1 MGRGTDSELVNN
13 SSAACQLWKLRS
25 DGGDAPHKSAHLLL
39 IQRTPP
45 AFVQRL
51 VGWLA
56 GRVARLFP
64 VEINR
69 DSDRGHYLTREV
81 RASSQEPEYPGIF
94 SPKGVLCCIGT
105 SSVSNW
111 FVSLN
116 HDSILEAMFMGE
128 QDVRPRTQAW
138 KCQTK
143 GESQSVPLV
152 SWRNEYGHLG
162 VDRRAGMVGV
172 GRDSTNTTKE

>member
-94 SPKGVLCCIGT
+94 SPKGCCAALGRAVFPIGLCLLIRTRFWRRCLWVNKMCVREPRLG
-105 SSVSNW
+105 SARLKERA
-111 FVSLN
+111 SLCLW
-116 HDSILEAMFMGE
+116 SLGE
-128 QDVRPRTQAW
+128 MNTVTWELTDGQAW
-138 KCQTK
+138 
-143 GESQSVPLV
+143 
-152 SWRNEYGHLG
+152 
-162 VDRRAGMVGV
+162 
-172 GRDSTNTTKE
+172 